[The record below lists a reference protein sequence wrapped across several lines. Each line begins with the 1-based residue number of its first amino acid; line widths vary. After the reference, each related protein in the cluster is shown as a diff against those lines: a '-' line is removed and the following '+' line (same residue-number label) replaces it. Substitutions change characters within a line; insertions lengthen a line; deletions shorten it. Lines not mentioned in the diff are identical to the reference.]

1 MSNNASSSPSPS
13 PAAPTDPVLSALRL
27 TAGSSA
33 LIAIVQTLLGL
44 GILGSLGGV
53 FPLHQTLGY
62 VLFLDTVAAA
72 VSAVLWSRRSGN
84 KGLMMHAI
92 SVAVLAL
99 IQIGIAEMGVVWL
112 HVVVGLLI
120 LIAVIALFT
129 LSMRKGGASR
139 SERRGAVDAR

>member
-1 MSNNASSSPSPS
+1 MSNNASPSSAPS
-13 PAAPTDPVLSALRL
+13 PAAPVDPVLNALRL
-27 TAGSSA
+27 TSGSAA

-44 GILGSLGGV
+44 GILGSVGGL
-53 FPLHQTLGY
+53 FPVHQGLGY
-62 VLFLDTVAAA
+62 LLLLDTIAAA
-72 VSAVLWSRRSGN
+72 VCAVLWSRRSGN

-120 LIAVIALFT
+120 LVAVIALFT
-129 LSMRKGGASR
+129 LSMRKGGAAR
-139 SERRGAVDAR
+139 SERRGAPASR

>member
-1 MSNNASSSPSPS
+1 MSNNASSPSAPAPS
-13 PAAPTDPVLSALRL
+13 APADPVLNALRL

-33 LIAIVQTLLGL
+33 LIAIAQTLLGL

-62 VLFLDTVAAA
+62 VLFLDTLAAA

-120 LIAVIALFT
+120 LVAVIALFT
-129 LSMRKGGASR
+129 LSMRKSGASR
-139 SERRGAVDAR
+139 SERRGTPAAR